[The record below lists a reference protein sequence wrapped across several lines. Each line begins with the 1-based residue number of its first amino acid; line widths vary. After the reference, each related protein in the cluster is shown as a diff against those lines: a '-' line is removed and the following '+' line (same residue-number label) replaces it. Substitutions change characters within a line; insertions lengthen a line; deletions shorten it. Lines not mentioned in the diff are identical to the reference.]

1 MSNNEKP
8 VQGPEWIE
16 ELARAVER
24 LANSNGLLC
33 VFHARNTS
41 NGPVV
46 ALTITHSKT
55 VADRI

>member
-16 ELARAVER
+16 ELARSIER

-33 VFHARNTS
+33 VFHTRNTP

-55 VADRI
+55 VDDRI